1 MIQRHC
7 KNIHNVKIKRYKIR
21 HETKQ
26 NERCITQKTLEENP
40 EFLKHGK
47 GD

>member
-7 KNIHNVKIKRYKIR
+7 KNIHNVKIKRLKIR

-26 NERCITQKTLEENP
+26 KEWCVTQETLEENP
-40 EFLKHGK
+40 EFLKPGK
-47 GD
+47 ED